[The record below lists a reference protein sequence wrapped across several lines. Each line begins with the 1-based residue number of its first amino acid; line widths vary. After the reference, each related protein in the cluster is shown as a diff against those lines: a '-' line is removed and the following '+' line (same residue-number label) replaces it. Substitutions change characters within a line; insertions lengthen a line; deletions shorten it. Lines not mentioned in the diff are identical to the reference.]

1 MGALHSAQKSLASTI
16 RNLQTM
22 KIGTYVKYDNSL
34 WEIID
39 INNLNPKEIYY
50 RLSSRSSDITE
61 PVWAMDN
68 QVEETNIS
76 QSYFEL

>member
-1 MGALHSAQKSLASTI
+1 
-16 RNLQTM
+16 M

-61 PVWAMDN
+61 PVWVMDN

>member
-1 MGALHSAQKSLASTI
+1 
-16 RNLQTM
+16 M

-50 RLSSRSSDITE
+50 RLSSRSPDITE

-68 QVEETNIS
+68 QVEEANI
-76 QSYFEL
+76 

>member
-1 MGALHSAQKSLASTI
+1 
-16 RNLQTM
+16 M

-61 PVWAMDN
+61 PVWAIDN

>member
-1 MGALHSAQKSLASTI
+1 
-16 RNLQTM
+16 M

-39 INNLNPKEIYY
+39 INNLNTKEIYY

>member
-1 MGALHSAQKSLASTI
+1 
-16 RNLQTM
+16 M

-39 INNLNPKEIYY
+39 INNLNTKEIYY

-68 QVEETNIS
+68 QVEETNLS

>member
-1 MGALHSAQKSLASTI
+1 
-16 RNLQTM
+16 M

-76 QSYFEL
+76 QSYFKL

>member
-1 MGALHSAQKSLASTI
+1 
-16 RNLQTM
+16 M

-76 QSYFEL
+76 QLHFEL

>member
-1 MGALHSAQKSLASTI
+1 
-16 RNLQTM
+16 M

-68 QVEETNIS
+68 QVARTLLSKEGAE
-76 QSYFEL
+76 

>member
-1 MGALHSAQKSLASTI
+1 MGALHSTQKSLSSTI

-61 PVWAMDN
+61 PVWAMDK

>member
-1 MGALHSAQKSLASTI
+1 MNKNRNPLTI
-16 RNLQTM
+16 
-22 KIGTYVKYDNSL
+22 GDYVKYDNSL

-50 RLSSRSSDITE
+50 RLSCRSFDIAE
-61 PVWAMDN
+61 PIWVMDN
-68 QVEETNIS
+68 QIEETDLS

>member
-1 MGALHSAQKSLASTI
+1 
-16 RNLQTM
+16 M

-68 QVEETNIS
+68 QVEETNLS

>member
-1 MGALHSAQKSLASTI
+1 
-16 RNLQTM
+16 M

-39 INNLNPKEIYY
+39 IRRGSCEIYY

>member
-1 MGALHSAQKSLASTI
+1 
-16 RNLQTM
+16 M
-22 KIGTYVKYDNSL
+22 KIGTYVEYDNSL

>member
-1 MGALHSAQKSLASTI
+1 
-16 RNLQTM
+16 M

>member
-1 MGALHSAQKSLASTI
+1 
-16 RNLQTM
+16 M
-22 KIGTYVKYDNSL
+22 KIGTYVEYDNSL

-68 QVEETNIS
+68 QVEKTNIS

>member
-1 MGALHSAQKSLASTI
+1 
-16 RNLQTM
+16 M
-22 KIGTYVKYDNSL
+22 KIGTYVKYDNNL

-68 QVEETNIS
+68 QVEETS
-76 QSYFEL
+76 KQQTT

>member
-1 MGALHSAQKSLASTI
+1 
-16 RNLQTM
+16 M

-39 INNLNPKEIYY
+39 INNLNTKEIYY

-68 QVEETNIS
+68 QVEETS
-76 QSYFEL
+76 KQQTT

>member
-1 MGALHSAQKSLASTI
+1 
-16 RNLQTM
+16 M

-61 PVWAMDN
+61 PVWAMDK

>member
-1 MGALHSAQKSLASTI
+1 
-16 RNLQTM
+16 M
-22 KIGTYVKYDNSL
+22 KIGTYFKYDNSL

>member
-1 MGALHSAQKSLASTI
+1 
-16 RNLQTM
+16 M

-50 RLSSRSSDITE
+50 RLSCR
-61 PVWAMDN
+61 
-68 QVEETNIS
+68 
-76 QSYFEL
+76 

>member
-1 MGALHSAQKSLASTI
+1 
-16 RNLQTM
+16 M

-50 RLSSRSSDITE
+50 RLSCRSSDITE

-68 QVEETNIS
+68 QVEETNLS

>member
-1 MGALHSAQKSLASTI
+1 MKS
-16 RNLQTM
+16 
-22 KIGTYVKYDNSL
+22 GTYDKYDNSL

>member
-1 MGALHSAQKSLASTI
+1 
-16 RNLQTM
+16 M
-22 KIGTYVKYDNSL
+22 KIGTCVKYDNSL

-50 RLSSRSSDITE
+50 RLSSRSPDITE

-68 QVEETNIS
+68 QVEEANI
-76 QSYFEL
+76 